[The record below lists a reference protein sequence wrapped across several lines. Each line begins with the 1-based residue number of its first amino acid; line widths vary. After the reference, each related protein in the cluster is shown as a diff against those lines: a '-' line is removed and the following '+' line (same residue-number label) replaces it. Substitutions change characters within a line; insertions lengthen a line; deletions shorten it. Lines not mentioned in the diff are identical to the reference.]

1 MDAGSLRIGLTPRVS
16 GICMKKFSKAVIHL
30 GGPKTGST
38 VLQRTLDA
46 SRQRLLREGI
56 IAYPE
61 GLWHAELG
69 SCFASQP
76 DKYVYN
82 VLEPPRSR
90 TSRRRRDHRY
100 LQKLIGWLDDAPP
113 CQTLVI
119 SYEGFPNLD
128 PKGLDRLQNF
138 CSDWAAC
145 VQAVFYVRE
154 PISYAT
160 SAYAQS
166 IQFGILPKNPP
177 LSDYH
182 TVLQKITD
190 TFSGN
195 TLTVREWRPNEQ
207 SDWCVISDFLAVL
220 GVNEAKKFLD
230 MDAPSNRSISEEAVA
245 FGKGII
251 RSLITAKSLLPAS
264 IFYEK
269 FGNQLGLFPG
279 DRFRLPHPDI
289 LRVQEL
295 SEEQNRYLTKNW
307 GIYFLNPTISG
318 SSASATYHSAYE
330 KLGRHFCGQY
340 LKNQP
345 PASSWDRLKLLLEN
359 FHF

>member
-1 MDAGSLRIGLTPRVS
+1 MARKP
-16 GICMKKFSKAVIHL
+16 A
-30 GGPKTGST
+30 
-38 VLQRTLDA
+38 QRSSSELKDA
-46 SRQRLLREGI
+46 SRQRFEGTKI
-56 IAYPE
+56 FAISRRSQSFRT
-61 GLWHAELG
+61 WRR

-100 LQKLIGWLDDAPP
+100 LQNLIGWLDDAPP

-190 TFSGN
+190 AFSGN

-207 SDWCVISDFLAVL
+207 SDWCVISDQGWQVGL
-220 GVNEAKKFLD
+220 NEAKKFLD

-251 RSLITAKSLLPAS
+251 RSLITAKSPLPAS

-269 FGNQLGLFPG
+269 FGNQLGLFPSG
-279 DRFRLPHPDI
+279 STFRYLKTA
-289 LRVQEL
+289 QF
-295 SEEQNRYLTKNW
+295 SEEQNLPYK
-307 GIYFLNPTISG
+307 
-318 SSASATYHSAYE
+318 
-330 KLGRHFCGQY
+330 KLGALFPQSYKIEGFRKCN
-340 LKNQP
+340 LL
-345 PASSWDRLKLLLEN
+345 SSSRKVGYS
-359 FHF
+359 

>member
-1 MDAGSLRIGLTPRVS
+1 
-16 GICMKKFSKAVIHL
+16 MKKFSKAVIHL
-30 GGPKTGST
+30 GGPKTGSSF
-38 VLQRTLDA
+38 LQRTLDA
-46 SRQRLLREGI
+46 SRERLLKEGI

-61 GLWHAELG
+61 GHWHAELG
-69 SCFASQP
+69 SCFASKP
-76 DKYVYN
+76 ARYVYN

-100 LQKLIGWLDDAPP
+100 LQNLINWLDDAPP

-128 PKGLDRLQNF
+128 PKGLRRLQNF
-138 CSDWAAC
+138 CSEWAAC

-166 IQFGILPKNPP
+166 IQFGILPKSPP
-177 LSDYH
+177 LSDYD

-190 TFSGN
+190 AFSDN
-195 TLTVREWRPNEQ
+195 TITVREWRPNEQ
-207 SDWCVISDFLAVL
+207 SDWCVISDFLAVS
-220 GVNEAKKFLD
+220 GITEAKKFLD
-230 MDAPSNRSISEEAVA
+230 MEVFNNRSISEKAVA

-251 RSLITAKSLLPAS
+251 SSLIAAKSLPPAS
-264 IFYEK
+264 IFYEQ

-279 DRFRLPHPDI
+279 DRFRLPHSDI
-289 LRVQEL
+289 VKLQEL
-295 SEEQNRYLTKNW
+295 SEEQNRYLTKKW
-307 GIYFLNPTISG
+307 GIHFLKPTISG
-318 SSASATYHSAYE
+318 SSDSTIYHSAYE
-330 KLGRHFCGQY
+330 KMGRHFYDQY

-345 PASSWDRLKLLLEN
+345 PASRWDRLKLLLEN